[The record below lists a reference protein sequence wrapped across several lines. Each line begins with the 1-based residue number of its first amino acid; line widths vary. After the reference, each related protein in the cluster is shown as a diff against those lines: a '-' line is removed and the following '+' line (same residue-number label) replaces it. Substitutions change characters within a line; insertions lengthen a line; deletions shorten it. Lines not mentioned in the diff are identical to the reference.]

1 MILKDTVRFDRAI
14 AISKSQWKLLDWDLV
29 DGDSKSLSAGW
40 FCHRGREKELV
51 GKSSRRACSKFS
63 APLVRKRWIT
73 CGTSRDSAL
82 LPENYVSKKR
92 KAGQEILSRN

>member
-1 MILKDTVRFDRAI
+1 M
-14 AISKSQWKLLDWDLV
+14 
-29 DGDSKSLSAGW
+29 
-40 FCHRGREKELV
+40 

-92 KAGQEILSRN
+92 KAGQEILSRNIFNTQSVRAADSALRVRFGRTADRTLEKVRLAVPGALEKSKCQGKTDQR